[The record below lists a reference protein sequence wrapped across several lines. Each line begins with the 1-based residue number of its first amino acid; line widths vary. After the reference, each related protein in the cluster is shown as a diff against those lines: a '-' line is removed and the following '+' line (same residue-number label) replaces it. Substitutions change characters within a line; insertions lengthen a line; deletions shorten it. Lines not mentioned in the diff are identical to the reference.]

1 MAGRKKKQQK
11 RRKKAKVLP
20 KVLKIGGW
28 EEEKATKKK
37 EKGESVA
44 EGIENKWL
52 GGRKSNKIR
61 QIRRKCC

>member
-1 MAGRKKKQQK
+1 M
-11 RRKKAKVLP
+11 LP

-52 GGRKSNKIR
+52 GGRKSNKKEDK
-61 QIRRKCC
+61 RRKCCRRC